1 MGCNL
6 SRMNYSSMRTT
17 LKAGSLVFGAS
28 ALFLLILPKSFLDLL
43 GLEGGDVLV
52 WSMRMIAITL
62 VALAG
67 NMWNNAQNSSDHGVG
82 MVAKVMCVSATGL
95 GVLTLMIPGQIT
107 WFTYLY
113 AAVGFGFGL
122 TYLINILRKKNFSC
136 RAKK

>member
-6 SRMNYSSMRTT
+6 LAMNYSSMRTT

-28 ALFLLILPKSFLDLL
+28 ALFLLVLPNIFLDLL

-82 MVAKVMCVSATGL
+82 IVAKVMCVSATGL
-95 GVLTLMIPGQIT
+95 GVLTLMIPGEIT

-122 TYLINILRKKNFSC
+122 TYLINILRK
-136 RAKK
+136 

>member
-6 SRMNYSSMRTT
+6 LAMNYSSMRTT
-17 LKAGSLVFGAS
+17 LKAGSVVFGAS

-95 GVLTLMIPGQIT
+95 GVLTLMIPVEIT

-122 TYLINILRKKNFSC
+122 TYLINILRK
-136 RAKK
+136 

>member
-6 SRMNYSSMRTT
+6 LAMNYSSMRTT
-17 LKAGSLVFGAS
+17 LKAGSVVFGAS
-28 ALFLLILPKSFLDLL
+28 ALFLLVLPNIFLDLL

-95 GVLTLMIPGQIT
+95 GVLTLMIPGEIT

-122 TYLINILRKKNFSC
+122 TYLINIVRK
-136 RAKK
+136 

>member
-6 SRMNYSSMRTT
+6 LAMNYSSMRTT
-17 LKAGSLVFGAS
+17 LKAGSVVFGAS

-95 GVLTLMIPGQIT
+95 GVLTLMIPGEIT

-122 TYLINILRKKNFSC
+122 TYLINILR
-136 RAKK
+136 R

>member
-1 MGCNL
+1 
-6 SRMNYSSMRTT
+6 MNYSSMRTT
-17 LKAGSLVFGAS
+17 LKAGSVVFGAS

-95 GVLTLMIPGQIT
+95 GVLTLMIPGEIT

-122 TYLINILRKKNFSC
+122 TYLINIVRK
-136 RAKK
+136 

>member
-1 MGCNL
+1 
-6 SRMNYSSMRTT
+6 MNYSSMRTT
-17 LKAGSLVFGAS
+17 LKAGSVVFGAS

-43 GLEGGDVLV
+43 GLEGSDVLV

-82 MVAKVMCVSATGL
+82 IVAKVMCVSATGL

-122 TYLINILRKKNFSC
+122 TYLINILRK
-136 RAKK
+136 

>member
-6 SRMNYSSMRTT
+6 SLMNYSSIRTT
-17 LKAGSLVFGAS
+17 LKAGSVVFGAS

-43 GLEGGDVLV
+43 GLEGSDVLV

-67 NMWNNAQNSSDHGVG
+67 NMWNNAKNSSDHGVG

-95 GVLTLMIPGQIT
+95 GVLTLMIPGHIT

-113 AAVGFGFGL
+113 AAVGFGFGF
-122 TYLINILRKKNFSC
+122 TYLINIVRK
-136 RAKK
+136 

>member
-1 MGCNL
+1 
-6 SRMNYSSMRTT
+6 MNYSSMRTT
-17 LKAGSLVFGAS
+17 LKAGSVVFGAS

-95 GVLTLMIPGQIT
+95 GVLTLMIPGEIT

-122 TYLINILRKKNFSC
+122 TYLINILRK
-136 RAKK
+136 

>member
-6 SRMNYSSMRTT
+6 LAMNYSSMRTT
-17 LKAGSLVFGAS
+17 LKAGSVVFGAS

-107 WFTYLY
+107 WFSYLY

-122 TYLINILRKKNFSC
+122 TYLINILRK
-136 RAKK
+136 

>member
-6 SRMNYSSMRTT
+6 LAMNYSSMRTT
-17 LKAGSLVFGAS
+17 LKAGSVVFGAS

-43 GLEGGDVLV
+43 GLGGDVLV

-95 GVLTLMIPGQIT
+95 GVLTLMIPGEIT

-122 TYLINILRKKNFSC
+122 TYLINILRK
-136 RAKK
+136 

>member
-6 SRMNYSSMRTT
+6 SLMNYSSIRTT
-17 LKAGSLVFGAS
+17 LKAGSVVFGAS

-95 GVLTLMIPGQIT
+95 GVLTLMIPVEIT

-122 TYLINILRKKNFSC
+122 TYLINILRK
-136 RAKK
+136 